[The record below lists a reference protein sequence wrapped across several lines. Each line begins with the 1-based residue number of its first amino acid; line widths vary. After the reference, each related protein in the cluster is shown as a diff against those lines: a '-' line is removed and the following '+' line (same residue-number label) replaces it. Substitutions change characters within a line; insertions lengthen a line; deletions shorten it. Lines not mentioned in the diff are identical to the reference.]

1 MIRVAVVDDDEVFAN
16 ELSRSVYEEMCRR
29 SVQCEICD
37 FRDGKSVLD
46 SHSKK
51 EFQLIM
57 LDIGLPDDDGFDV
70 AGKINLTGTN
80 TQIIFI
86 TSKVHLVF
94 DSFEYMPVAFIPK
107 DNYKK
112 DLSKYIGI
120 FLRKHE
126 TNGYRFEYSSENG
139 DKSIDLKSIIYFSAN
154 NHDIFFVKNNR
165 DIVNISSR
173 RENLTSLRDKLAD
186 KGFISVSRTYL
197 VNYRYIL
204 SLSRDYI
211 QLSNNQKIKINRN
224 KYSLIVEEYKK
235 FKRGD
240 DL

>member
-1 MIRVAVVDDDEVFAN
+1 MMRVAVVDDDEVFAKN
-16 ELSRSVYEEMCRR
+16 LSRSVYEELCRR
-29 SVQCEICD
+29 SIQCEICD
-37 FRDGKSVLD
+37 FRDGKTILD
-46 SHSKK
+46 SHSEK

-57 LDIGLPDDDGFDV
+57 LDIGLPDNDGFHI
-70 AGKINLTGTN
+70 ARKINLTGTN

-94 DSFEYMPVAFIPK
+94 DSFEYMPIAFIPK

-139 DKSIDLKSIIYFSAN
+139 DESIDLKSIIYFSAN
-154 NHDIFFVKNNR
+154 NHDIFFVKKNK
-165 DIVNISSR
+165 DIVNIASR
-173 RENLTSLRDKLAD
+173 RENLTSLKDKLSD
-186 KGFISVSRTYL
+186 KGFISISRSYL

-211 QLSNNQKIKINRN
+211 QLSNNEKIKINRN

>member
-1 MIRVAVVDDDEVFAN
+1 MIRVAVVDDDGVFAKD
-16 ELSRSVYEEMCRR
+16 LSRSVYEELCRR
-29 SVQCEICD
+29 SIQCEICD
-37 FRDGKSVLD
+37 FRDGKTILD

-57 LDIGLPDDDGFDV
+57 LDIGLPDNDGFLV
-70 AGKINLTGTN
+70 ARKINLTGTN

-94 DSFEYMPVAFIPK
+94 DSFEYMPIAFIPK

-126 TNGYRFEYSSENG
+126 TNGYRFEYSSRNG
-139 DKSIDLKSIIYFSAN
+139 DESIDLKSIIYFSAN

-173 RENLTSLRDKLAD
+173 RENLTSLKDKLSD
-186 KGFISVSRTYL
+186 KGFISISRSYL

-211 QLSNNQKIKINRN
+211 QLSNNEKIKINRN

>member
-29 SVQCEICD
+29 SIQCEICD
-37 FRDGKSVLD
+37 FRDGKTILD

-57 LDIGLPDDDGFDV
+57 LDIGLPDNDGFLV
-70 AGKINLTGTN
+70 ARKINLTGTN

-139 DKSIDLKSIIYFSAN
+139 DESIDLKSIIYFSVN
-154 NHDIFFVKNNR
+154 NHDIFFVKKNK
-165 DIVNISSR
+165 DIVNIASR
-173 RENLTSLRDKLAD
+173 RENLTSLKDKLSD
-186 KGFISVSRTYL
+186 KGFISISRSYL

-211 QLSNNQKIKINRN
+211 QLSNNEKIKINRN

>member
-1 MIRVAVVDDDEVFAN
+1 MIRVAVVDDDEVFAKD
-16 ELSRSVYEEMCRR
+16 LSRSVYEELCRR
-29 SVQCEICD
+29 SIQCEICD
-37 FRDGKSVLD
+37 FRDGKTILD

-57 LDIGLPDDDGFDV
+57 LDIGLPDNDGFLV
-70 AGKINLTGTN
+70 ARKINLTGTN

-94 DSFEYMPVAFIPK
+94 DSFEYMPIAFIPK

-139 DKSIDLKSIIYFSAN
+139 DESIDLKSIIYFSVN
-154 NHDIFFVKNNR
+154 NHDIFLSKKNKNILNIASRR
-165 DIVNISSR
+165 DIRRSHRSTDNNKTPLFSDNPVNR
-173 RENLTSLRDKLAD
+173 CYK
-186 KGFISVSRTYL
+186 
-197 VNYRYIL
+197 
-204 SLSRDYI
+204 
-211 QLSNNQKIKINRN
+211 QK
-224 KYSLIVEEYKK
+224 
-235 FKRGD
+235 KRICF
-240 DL
+240 LCS